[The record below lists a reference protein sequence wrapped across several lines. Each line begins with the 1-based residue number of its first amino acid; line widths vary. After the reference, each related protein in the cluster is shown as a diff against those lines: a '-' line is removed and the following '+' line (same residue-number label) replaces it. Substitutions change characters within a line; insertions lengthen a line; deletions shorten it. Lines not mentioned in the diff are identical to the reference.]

1 MSLQVSPLTFFK
13 PNYTAQDKKRE
24 LGATMINYI
33 IRRILLALLV
43 ILLVSFS
50 IFVLVR
56 MLPGDPIEMKLSQ
69 NMMVE
74 MTPEMLATAR
84 HELGLDRPIIIQY
97 VDWVGNLL
105 RGDFGNS
112 ILHHYDIGREL
123 GNRVVVSL
131 LIGVPAFILALI
143 LGPLLGTISAIR
155 RGKPID
161 TIVTAIANI
170 GITAPTFW
178 IGILLIIVLG
188 VRLDLLPNF
197 GYTLPWVDFGRSV
210 RQSIMPVFVTALA
223 PIAMATRQARAS
235 VLETLGVDYIRTA
248 WAKGLNERKVIIRH
262 VMKNSMLPVVTM
274 MGTMFRILIGNAVI
288 VETVFVIP
296 GMGSLLV
303 SSVLAHD
310 YPVVQA
316 IIVVMTTIVV
326 LSSLIVDL
334 IQGWLDPRI
343 QYE

>member
-1 MSLQVSPLTFFK
+1 ML
-13 PNYTAQDKKRE
+13 
-24 LGATMINYI
+24 NYI

-43 ILLVSFS
+43 IVLVSFS
-50 IFVLVR
+50 VFVLVR
-56 MLPGDPIEMKLSQ
+56 LLPGDPIEMKLSQ

-74 MTPEMLATAR
+74 MTPEMLEAAR
-84 HELGLDRPIIIQY
+84 DAAGLNRPVLVQYADWLGGL
-97 VDWVGNLL
+97 V
-105 RGDFGNS
+105 RGDFGMS
-112 ILHHYDIGREL
+112 ILHYYDIGSEL
-123 GNRVVVSL
+123 GSRVVVSL

-143 LGPLLGTISAIR
+143 IGPLLGVISAIR
-155 RGKPID
+155 RGKAID
-161 TIVTAIANI
+161 TIVTTLANI
-170 GITAPTFW
+170 GITAPMFLV
-178 IGILLIIVLG
+178 GILLMFVFGI
-188 VRLDLLPNF
+188 RLNWLPNF
-197 GYTLPWVDFGRSV
+197 GYTLPWVDFGRSI

-223 PIAMATRQARAS
+223 PIAMAARQSRAS

-248 WAKGLNERKVIIRH
+248 WAKGLNERKVVIRH

-288 VETVFVIP
+288 VETVFLIP
-296 GMGSLLV
+296 GMGNLLV

-316 IIVVMTTIVV
+316 VIVVMTIIVV
-326 LSSLIVDL
+326 ISSLVVDL